1 MCVSYCL
8 FTVEWMIQCG
18 VREVAERSLLTL
30 PVSERTVV
38 AGTASCSSVC
48 SRWWLMRLAV
58 RLSLRQSKGVNHR
71 ISTLL
76 KSYISLLHLFS
87 SCLWL
92 AHLSGTLLVP
102 PFFFFFFFNSI
113 QSMFGTCH
121 LVIWVEYRGA
131 SCGCGNE
138 SVSTLSHWMKHPTGE
153 EEEQRRPEKWGAAG
167 PKSCLL
173 WQSLRLWTSHPHA
186 TCK

>member
-1 MCVSYCL
+1 MSL
-8 FTVEWMIQCG
+8 TVEWMIQCG
-18 VREVAERSLLTL
+18 VREVAERSLLAL
-30 PVSERTVV
+30 QLVKGLLWQGQP
-38 AGTASCSSVC
+38 AALLSVC
-48 SRWWLMRLAV
+48 SQWWLMRLAV

-87 SCLWL
+87 SWL
-92 AHLSGTLLVP
+92 AHLWDSFG
-102 PFFFFFFFNSI
+102 PFFFFFSI

-121 LVIWVEYRGA
+121 LVIWVEYCGA

-153 EEEQRRPEKWGAAG
+153 EEEQRQPEKWRAAG
-167 PKSCLL
+167 AKISPAVAESETLDKSSSCHL
-173 WQSLRLWTSHPHA
+173 
-186 TCK
+186 